1 MMEERL
7 RLVHHLLHRHLSP
20 SDIQTRNVPMVKP
33 AQDWQSELA
42 SYPLSVAL

>member
-7 RLVHHLLHRHLSP
+7 RLVQHLLHRHLSP
-20 SDIQTRNVPMVKP
+20 SDIQTRNVPMVP